1 MYCSGPSRRRRV
13 ENSIKSILNKY
24 SLTPGLHWEIKL
36 LNISDILMW
45 HRQQCRIPCLGTPE
59 DILRLL
65 KAGYR
70 ERLAPT
76 RWAVGLLLGKIP
88 YIVPMVQAKQEAGGC
103 TFFQDGLC
111 ELHAAGLK
119 PTEGRLSHHT
129 ITMENLKFGMSLS
142 WNVAKEWLDERNF
155 DTIREIVRIM
165 GK

>member
-1 MYCSGPSRRRRV
+1 MHSDGNGITADHPQDRKTAGRVPLPSV
-13 ENSIKSILNKY
+13 QAAMPD
-24 SLTPGLHWEIKL
+24 TVP
-36 LNISDILMW
+36 
-45 HRQQCRIPCLGTPE
+45 TPE

>member
-1 MYCSGPSRRRRV
+1 MPDTVPRYAGRHPPVAESRIQGASCTHSVGGRPAVGKNPVYRADGTGETGSRR
-13 ENSIKSILNKY
+13 
-24 SLTPGLHWEIKL
+24 
-36 LNISDILMW
+36 
-45 HRQQCRIPCLGTPE
+45 
-59 DILRLL
+59 
-65 KAGYR
+65 
-70 ERLAPT
+70 
-76 RWAVGLLLGKIP
+76 
-88 YIVPMVQAKQEAGGC
+88 C